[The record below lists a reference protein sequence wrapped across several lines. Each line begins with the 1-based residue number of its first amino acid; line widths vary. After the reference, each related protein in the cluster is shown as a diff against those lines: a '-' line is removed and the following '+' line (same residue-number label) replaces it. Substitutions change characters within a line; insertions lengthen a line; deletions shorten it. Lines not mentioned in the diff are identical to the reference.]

1 MLDCS
6 LLTTDIGAC
15 TDTTSKGFAQKAVI
29 GNYSEIATKTIDTT
43 DPLVTA
49 LTLAATKV
57 AFEVLVKGNRPFEE
71 LTVTAAERK
80 TGMVFNG
87 QLQIHIKGL
96 TPASSKVAKVLAD
109 GRFFVILTQL
119 GEVGNAK
126 YPAFGMQGGLKATA
140 VEWSVEEG
148 AWIVTLD
155 EMSNDQPVLFVWDT
169 NLATTDALVEGL
181 LS

>member
-43 DPLVTA
+43 DPYVAA
-49 LTLAATKV
+49 LTLGANTAQTV
-57 AFEVLVKGNRPFEE
+57 IVKGNRPFEE

-119 GEVGNAK
+119 GEDGIAK
-126 YPAFGMQGGLKATA
+126 YPAFWFTGRF
-140 VEWSVEEG
+140 EG
-148 AWIVTLD
+148 
-155 EMSNDQPVLFVWDT
+155 FCC
-169 NLATTDALVEGL
+169 
-181 LS
+181 